1 MQSGRRPAG
10 GPGKPR
16 GLGRVA
22 RQLPELVTQVLEGRQ
37 GGSAGPRRLRL
48 QHRRGHARGLG
59 RGLGPQRWQRC
70 QPPGRLAA
78 ARRRGGVRGCPAAG
92 VAGPVRRRV
101 RCDPARP
108 GGGAAGLDGWEASE
122 LRGLLTWAPWAI
134 GELHGLL
141 VRTTE
146 AAAAGGIPA
155 AVRDRLHAWRIV
167 GIPKRLSEQL
177 RPIAV
182 GSCITRAWHR
192 TLVPVLP
199 GPPLGQWC
207 GRKGVS
213 VVAAT
218 ASWLS
223 APAVAVA

>member
-1 MQSGRRPAG
+1 MGARSRAVARRAAQESREASAAWRASFRSWSHRCLKAAKAALQAPAG
-10 GPGKPR
+10 CACSTAEDMRADWAEVWAPS
-16 GLGRVA
+16 
-22 RQLPELVTQVLEGRQ
+22 
-37 GGSAGPRRLRL
+37 GGSDASRRGAWLRL
-48 QHRRGHARGLG
+48 AEEAGCEDAPQQEWQAPSVDEFAATLRG
-59 RGLGPQRWQRC
+59 Q
-70 QPPGRLAA
+70 
-78 ARRRGGVRGCPAAG
+78 
-92 VAGPVRRRV
+92 
-101 RCDPARP
+101 
-108 GGGAAGLDGWEASE
+108 GGAAGLDGWEASE

-192 TLVPVLP
+192 TLA